1 MFTSKMFV
9 GFQIRNACAEDL
21 ASRTSETH
29 SDAFTSIR
37 VHSDSFANDSGI
49 IRNIHSCN
57 PGHSLSFVG
66 LYNIREIF
74 RGYQGHSVA
83 IWVIRFHLFDIIGT
97 FGDIIGH
104 SAEIQVIRFHSFPIH
119 ETFIQHSKHSDAI
132 RVIRFHP
139 TGLTVKLAGTLA

>member
-37 VHSDSFANDSGI
+37 VHSDSFANDSRI

-83 IWVIRFHLFDIIGT
+83 IWVIRFHLFDITGT
-97 FGDIIGH
+97 FSGDSSH
-104 SAEIQVIRFHSFPIH
+104 SLSFVPIH